1 MHRAALL
8 KCSQFSPA
16 SPNRCSFLIRQWTA
30 AFKERVSS
38 INVALNQMIGCCCFF
53 KIFML
58 QSRSAHTDARRV
70 ASCFTVKFLW
80 IFQHPVHFC
89 SNMKLFVIF
98 PCALA
103 FNKHTVNFWVHVPYL
118 VFDVLVEVWCP
129 VVSLFVILCV
139 SLSSLWILFVS
150 RIQFLYPLSSW
161 SFVKNTGSL
170 SKTVLLLKRT

>member
-30 AFKERVSS
+30 AFKERVGS
-38 INVALNQMIGCCCFF
+38 INVALNQMIGCCCFL
-53 KIFML
+53 KNLISS
-58 QSRSAHTDARRV
+58 SRFRV
-70 ASCFTVKFLW
+70 FQHIPTHDESHPASRWSFVW

-89 SNMKLFVIF
+89 SNTKLFVIF

-103 FNKHTVNFWVHVPYL
+103 LNKHTVNFWVHVPYL
-118 VFDVLVEVWCP
+118 VFDVLAEVWCP

-150 RIQFLYPLSSW
+150 HIQFLYPLCE
-161 SFVKNTGSL
+161 KNR
-170 SKTVLLLKRT
+170 KFK